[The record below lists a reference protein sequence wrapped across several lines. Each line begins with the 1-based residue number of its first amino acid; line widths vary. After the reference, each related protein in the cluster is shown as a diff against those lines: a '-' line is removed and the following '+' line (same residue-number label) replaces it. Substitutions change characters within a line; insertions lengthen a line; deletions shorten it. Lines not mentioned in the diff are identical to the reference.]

1 MRGLESAG
9 LRRRDTRMHRSLQ
22 KPGILSEM
30 GLKYGRPCDTMIALN
45 SNSSGS
51 MELPP
56 PKHGTP
62 ASNDRNLQLFLN
74 GGKKHVQ
81 EKNPDSR
88 IDAFGGSLPARYDC
102 SCGRG
107 PVRPVDAVGTVRHD
121 RAVHPEPA
129 EPAVSAEPALS
140 AEPAVSAVSAEPAV
154 PAVSAVSAVPA
165 EPAEPAV
172 PAESAVPAV
181 SAVSA
186 EPAVPAV
193 SAVSAVPAEPAEPA
207 VPAESAVPA
216 VSAVSAEPAVPAV
229 PAVPAEPA

>member
-1 MRGLESAG
+1 
-9 LRRRDTRMHRSLQ
+9 MHKPLQ
-22 KPGILSEM
+22 KPDILSEM

-51 MELPP
+51 TELPP
-56 PKHGTP
+56 PKHGIP
-62 ASNDRNLQLFLN
+62 ASNDRNLQLFLILN

-129 EPAVSAEPALS
+129 EPAESAVSAGRSVSAEPALS
-140 AEPAVSAVSAEPAV
+140 AEPAEPAVPAVSAEPAEPAVSAVPAVPAV
-154 PAVSAVSAVPA
+154 PAVSAVSAVSAEPA

-172 PAESAVPAV
+172 S
-181 SAVSA
+181 
-186 EPAVPAV
+186 
-193 SAVSAVPAEPAEPA
+193 
-207 VPAESAVPA
+207 
-216 VSAVSAEPAVPAV
+216 AVPAV
-229 PAVPAEPA
+229 PA

>member
-1 MRGLESAG
+1 
-9 LRRRDTRMHRSLQ
+9 MHKPVQ
-22 KPGILSEM
+22 KPDVLSEM
-30 GLKYGRPCDTMIALN
+30 GLKYGRPCDTIIALN

-56 PKHGTP
+56 PKHGIP

-129 EPAVSAEPALS
+129 EPAVSAEPA
-140 AEPAVSAVSAEPAV
+140 EPAV
-154 PAVSAVSAVPA
+154 PAVSAVSAVSA
-165 EPAEPAV
+165 EP
-172 PAESAVPAV
+172 
-181 SAVSA
+181 A

-193 SAVSAVPAEPAEPA
+193 SAVLAVPAEPA
-207 VPAESAVPA
+207 VP
-216 VSAVSAEPAVPAV
+216 AVSAEPAVPAV
-229 PAVPAEPA
+229 PAVSAVPAGRA

>member
-1 MRGLESAG
+1 
-9 LRRRDTRMHRSLQ
+9 MHKPVQ
-22 KPGILSEM
+22 KPDVLSEM
-30 GLKYGRPCDTMIALN
+30 GLKYGRPCDTMTALN

-56 PKHGTP
+56 PKYRTP

-88 IDAFGGSLPARYDC
+88 IDAFGGSLPARHDC

-107 PVRPVDAVGTVRHD
+107 PVCPVDAVGTVRHD

-129 EPAVSAEPALS
+129 VPAESAVSAVSAGRSVSAEPAVSAVSAVSAEPAVPAESAEPAEPAVSAEPALS
-140 AEPAVSAVSAEPAV
+140 AESAEPAV
-154 PAVSAVSAVPA
+154 PAVSA

-172 PAESAVPAV
+172 PAEPA
-181 SAVSA
+181 
-186 EPAVPAV
+186 
-193 SAVSAVPAEPAEPA
+193 
-207 VPAESAVPA
+207 
-216 VSAVSAEPAVPAV
+216 
-229 PAVPAEPA
+229 

>member
-1 MRGLESAG
+1 MRVFRAMRGLESAG
-9 LRRRDTRMHRSLQ
+9 LRRRDTRMHKPLQ
-22 KPGILSEM
+22 KPDILSEM

-107 PVRPVDAVGTVRHD
+107 SVRPVDAVGTVRHD

-129 EPAVSAEPALS
+129 EPAVSAVSAVP
-140 AEPAVSAVSAEPAV
+140 AEPAE

-172 PAESAVPAV
+172 S
-181 SAVSA
+181 
-186 EPAVPAV
+186 
-193 SAVSAVPAEPAEPA
+193 AEPAEPA
-207 VPAESAVPA
+207 VPAVPA
-216 VSAVSAEPAVPAV
+216 VSAVPAEPAVPAV

>member
-1 MRGLESAG
+1 
-9 LRRRDTRMHRSLQ
+9 MHKPLQ
-22 KPGILSEM
+22 KPDILSEM

-88 IDAFGGSLPARYDC
+88 IDASGGSLPARYDC

-107 PVRPVDAVGTVRHD
+107 PVCPVDAVGTVRHD

-129 EPAVSAEPALS
+129 EPAEPAVSAVSAVP

-154 PAVSAVSAVPA
+154 PAESAVPAVPAVSAESAVSAVPA
-165 EPAEPAV
+165 EPAV
-172 PAESAVPAV
+172 SAV

-186 EPAVPAV
+186 EPAV
-193 SAVSAVPAEPAEPA
+193 S
-207 VPAESAVPA
+207 
-216 VSAVSAEPAVPAV
+216 AVPAV
-229 PAVPAEPA
+229 PAGRA